1 VVWDNAPTWS
11 QNLAALGIPGLFAIA
26 LLDSAAIPIV
36 GGAEA
41 LTMVLAWRE
50 PAHLPW
56 IVLAGAL
63 GSTLGGLVLYRIGR
77 AGGDLAL
84 SRLEPGK
91 REWMRKL
98 VTRNAFWALLVGVM
112 LPPPFPIKPLVLAAG
127 VVGTPMAV
135 FAASV
140 FLGRVLRYSALGYL
154 GIQFGDQA
162 AQAVGDY
169 YPQILLAVAG
179 LVLLFLVVR
188 RLRSS

>member
-1 VVWDNAPTWS
+1 MVWDTAPRWS
-11 QNLAALGIPGLFAIA
+11 QQLAALGIPGLFAIA

-63 GSTLGGLVLYRIGR
+63 GSTIGAFVIYRIGR

-84 SRLEPGK
+84 SRLADGK
-91 REWMRKL
+91 REWVQRL
-98 VTRNAFWALLVGVM
+98 VTRHAFWALMVCVV

-127 VVGTPMAV
+127 VVGTRLAV
-135 FAASV
+135 FVTSV
-140 FLGRVLRYSALGYL
+140 FAGRLLRYSALGYL
-154 GIQFGDQA
+154 GFRFGDRA
-162 AQAVGDY
+162 AEAVGDY
-169 YPQILLAVAG
+169 YPQLLLAVAG
-179 LVLLFLVVR
+179 LALLFLAVR
-188 RLRSS
+188 RIRSS

>member
-1 VVWDNAPTWS
+1 MAWVDAPRWG
-11 QNLAALGIPGLFAIA
+11 QQLAALGIPGLFAIA

-50 PAHLPW
+50 PARLPW

-63 GSTLGGLVLYRIGR
+63 GSTIGAFVIYRVGR

-84 SRLEPGK
+84 SRLAAGK
-91 REWMRKL
+91 RERLQRL
-98 VTRNAFWALLVGVM
+98 VTRHAFWALMVGVL

-127 VVGTPMAV
+127 VAGTRLAV

-140 FLGRVLRYSALGYL
+140 FTGRLLRYSALGYL
-154 GIQFGDQA
+154 GFRFGDRA
-162 AQAVGDY
+162 AQAVADY
-169 YPQILLAVAG
+169 YPQMLLAVAV
-179 LVLLFLVVR
+179 LVLLFLAAR
-188 RLRSS
+188 SIRSS